1 MEPPT
6 LKSIVDRKIIKG
18 IRRKK
23 HVKNIKERLDKLS
36 STISISRR
44 IKQSIYLFD
53 YLLLCRGE
61 WDWKQ
66 HLTFTSAVN
75 NKLQEF
81 NTYFNTSWYLLQF
94 GFKCDWCNVDVKKG
108 KCKNK
113 SEGSGVCRFHRN
125 RELELHD
132 IIKTTPLIAPLHN
145 IVWSYVYSSYIKK
158 PSPNDS
164 QFNR

>member
-6 LKSIVDRKIIKG
+6 LKSIVDQKIIKD
-18 IRRKK
+18 IRKKK
-23 HVKNIKERLDKLS
+23 HVKNMSNRLARLS
-36 STISISRR
+36 STISMSSQ
-44 IKQSIYLFD
+44 IKQSIYIFD
-53 YLLLCRGE
+53 YLLLCRRE

-66 HLTFTSAVN
+66 HIAFASTIN

-94 GFKCDWCNVDVKKG
+94 GFDCNWCNVDVKKG

-113 SEGSGVCRFHRN
+113 SKGNGVCRFHEN
-125 RELELHD
+125 RELELRNV
-132 IIKTTPLIAPLHN
+132 IKTTPLIAPLHD

-158 PSPNDS
+158 PSPNDI
-164 QFNR
+164 